1 VFLLRSQFLRI
12 SQGEPNPIAA
22 LSHILLKESFPVH
35 ILTPTVV
42 STLIRSH
49 FLRQVTSSISPEG
62 RRLSLSLSLSLRP
75 QLPPVQLHPDD
86 DPVQSLPL
94 SLSDL

>member
-1 VFLLRSQFLRI
+1 MFLLRSQFLRI

-62 RRLSLSLSLSLRP
+62 RRLSLSLSLRP

>member
-1 VFLLRSQFLRI
+1 MFLLRSQFLRI

-49 FLRQVTSSISPEG
+49 FLCQVTSSISPEG
-62 RRLSLSLSLSLRP
+62 RRLSLSLSLRP